1 MSIEHK
7 VLIQV
12 ATERLKICDSC
23 EHLFQPTKTCKKCGC
38 FMLVK
43 TKVPF
48 VACPVHKWGKMDE
61 ENHGIPAPE

>member
-1 MSIEHK
+1 MDRK
-7 VLIQV
+7 RLLDV
-12 ATERLKICDSC
+12 AVKRLEICSTC

-48 VACPVHKWGKMDE
+48 VDCPVHKWGKMNE
-61 ENHGIPAPE
+61 ENNGLPKE